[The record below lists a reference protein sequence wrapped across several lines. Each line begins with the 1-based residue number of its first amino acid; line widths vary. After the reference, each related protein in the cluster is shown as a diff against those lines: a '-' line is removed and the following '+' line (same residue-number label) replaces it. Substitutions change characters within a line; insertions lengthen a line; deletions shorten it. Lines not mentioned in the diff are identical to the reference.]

1 MTSHEVN
8 LSIFRMV
15 RDMLLHDDGSLKPVG
30 GMDGKVNPQWAYAR
44 ASNIAQAICGNFV
57 VFPLPGDQASGTIE
71 LGLDQKTRAD
81 LDAFLHKP
89 SDEPPPVKS
98 RYHFPDRPDPND
110 DDERIK

>member
-1 MTSHEVN
+1 MTTSHEVN

-57 VFPLPGDQASGTIE
+57 VFPLPRDQASGEI
-71 LGLDQKTRAD
+71 GP
-81 LDAFLHKP
+81 P
-89 SDEPPPVKS
+89 SRYGFEQIKDEPPVKETMEQ
-98 RYHFPDRPDPND
+98 HA
-110 DDERIK
+110 ERVIK